1 MTVKAVKSFSG
12 ERFNMHAGE
21 VREVND
27 TETVQEL
34 LRIGYL
40 EDVGGLADG
49 DNSPVGTGG
58 ASPSPTVYIPEKT
71 EGLEET
77 PVGAGLAL
85 PEQTAP
91 EKTEDMP
98 EKTEGLNEN
107 KRGKSKRN

>member
-21 VREVND
+21 VREVES

-40 EDVGGLADG
+40 ESAGG
-49 DNSPVGTGG
+49 PQE
-58 ASPSPTVYIPEKT
+58 PTP
-71 EGLEET
+71 
-77 PVGAGLAL
+77 
-85 PEQTAP
+85 PEQT
-91 EKTEDMP
+91 EVQ
-98 EKTEGLNEN
+98 LNEA

>member
-21 VREVND
+21 VREVER

-40 EDVGGLADG
+40 EDVGGSQEPSA
-49 DNSPVGTGG
+49 PGTEVETP
-58 ASPSPTVYIPEKT
+58 AV
-71 EGLEET
+71 EET
-77 PVGAGLAL
+77 APD
-85 PEQTAP
+85 QT
-91 EKTEDMP
+91 EVQ
-98 EKTEGLNEN
+98 LNET

>member
-21 VREVND
+21 VREVES

-40 EDVGGLADG
+40 EDVGG
-49 DNSPVGTGG
+49 SQEP
-58 ASPSPTVYIPEKT
+58 PP
-71 EGLEET
+71 
-77 PVGAGLAL
+77 
-85 PEQTAP
+85 PEQT
-91 EKTEDMP
+91 EVQ
-98 EKTEGLNEN
+98 LNEA

>member
-27 TETVQEL
+27 TETVREL

-40 EDVGGLADG
+40 ESAGG
-49 DNSPVGTGG
+49 SQE
-58 ASPSPTVYIPEKT
+58 PTP
-71 EGLEET
+71 
-77 PVGAGLAL
+77 
-85 PEQTAP
+85 PEQTEVQP
-91 EKTEDMP
+91 
-98 EKTEGLNEN
+98 NEA

>member
-27 TETVQEL
+27 TETVREL

-40 EDVGGLADG
+40 EDVGGSQKPPA
-49 DNSPVGTGG
+49 PVTEFDPGTE
-58 ASPSPTVYIPEKT
+58 TV
-71 EGLEET
+71 
-77 PVGAGLAL
+77 
-85 PEQTAP
+85 PEQTEVQP
-91 EKTEDMP
+91 
-98 EKTEGLNEN
+98 NET

>member
-21 VREVND
+21 VREVES

-40 EDVGGLADG
+40 ESVGG
-49 DNSPVGTGG
+49 PQ
-58 ASPSPTVYIPEKT
+58 
-71 EGLEET
+71 
-77 PVGAGLAL
+77 
-85 PEQTAP
+85 EQTEVQP
-91 EKTEDMP
+91 
-98 EKTEGLNEN
+98 NEA

>member
-27 TETVQEL
+27 TETVREL

-40 EDVGGLADG
+40 ESVGG
-49 DNSPVGTGG
+49 SQE
-58 ASPSPTVYIPEKT
+58 PTP
-71 EGLEET
+71 
-77 PVGAGLAL
+77 
-85 PEQTAP
+85 PEQT
-91 EKTEDMP
+91 EVQ
-98 EKTEGLNEN
+98 LNET

>member
-21 VREVND
+21 VREVES

-40 EDVGGLADG
+40 ESVCG
-49 DNSPVGTGG
+49 PQE
-58 ASPSPTVYIPEKT
+58 PTP
-71 EGLEET
+71 
-77 PVGAGLAL
+77 
-85 PEQTAP
+85 PEQTEVQP
-91 EKTEDMP
+91 
-98 EKTEGLNEN
+98 NEA

>member
-27 TETVQEL
+27 SETVREL

-40 EDVGGLADG
+40 ENA
-49 DNSPVGTGG
+49 GG
-58 ASPSPTVYIPEKT
+58 AGGEKS
-71 EGLEET
+71 

-85 PEQTAP
+85 PESPAP
-91 EKTEDMP
+91 DKTEDNSGGANTTP
-98 EKTEGLNEN
+98 AVNVPAKVEGLNET

>member
-21 VREVND
+21 VREVES

-40 EDVGGLADG
+40 ENVGG
-49 DNSPVGTGG
+49 PQ
-58 ASPSPTVYIPEKT
+58 EQ
-71 EGLEET
+71 T
-77 PVGAGLAL
+77 P
-85 PEQTAP
+85 PEQTEVQP
-91 EKTEDMP
+91 
-98 EKTEGLNEN
+98 NEA